1 MGGVS
6 RATRR
11 RLVEAMTGGAALQ
24 LLGACTGAGQRG
36 RAHYVRAHSRRPFV
50 APRVSAERIV
60 RVIAGLRPY
69 RPSGFVVRRE
79 RLDHKILVHNYGHG
93 GGGISLS
100 WGSSALAVREV
111 RGEAPAQAAV
121 IGAGVMGLTTAR
133 LLQDAGW
140 QVTLYTAQMPRH
152 TTSNIAAGQWGP
164 TSVFELTRVDPAFE
178 ARYQWA
184 ARISH
189 HAFQNLV
196 GPRYG
201 VRFLENY
208 YLGDRPHEPSY
219 YARELP
225 ELFAEM
231 SDLLPGEHPF
241 PVPHVHRTVTMQ
253 IEPAIFLRQLEA
265 DIRLAGG
272 RFVVRA
278 FESPQELL
286 ALPEQTL
293 FNCTGLGSRELFNDV
308 ELTPAKGQLVF
319 VLPDQQVDFATI
331 GGGRGVR
338 YMFPRTGELVLGGSW
353 ERGEFSL
360 ATDVGLAEQI
370 VADHK
375 ALFDAME
382 V

>member
-1 MGGVS
+1 M
-6 RATRR
+6 
-11 RLVEAMTGGAALQ
+11 
-24 LLGACTGAGQRG
+24 
-36 RAHYVRAHSRRPFV
+36 
-50 APRVSAERIV
+50 
-60 RVIAGLRPY
+60 IAGLRPY

-79 RLDHKILVHNYGHG
+79 ALDEKTLIHNYGHG

-100 WGSSALAVREV
+100 WGSSALAVRELQ
-111 RGEAPAQAAV
+111 GQAPAQAAV

-164 TSVFELTRVDPAFE
+164 TSVFEFDRVDEAFE

-196 GPRYG
+196 GSRYG

-208 YLGDRPHEPSY
+208 YLGDRPHQPSY
-219 YARELP
+219 YERELP
-225 ELFAEM
+225 ELFPAVA
-231 SDLLPGEHPF
+231 DLLPGEHPF
-241 PVPHVHRTVTMQ
+241 PVEHAHRVVTMQ

-272 RFVVRA
+272 RFVVRE
-278 FESPQELL
+278 FTSPEELL
-286 ALPEQTL
+286 ALPEQTI
-293 FNCTGLGSRELFNDV
+293 FNCTGLGSRELFGDE

-319 VLPDQQVDFATI
+319 VLPDAQVDFATI
-331 GGGRGVR
+331 GGGSGVR

-353 ERGEFSL
+353 QRGEFSL
-360 ATDVGLAEQI
+360 ATDVGLAERI
-370 VADHK
+370 VADHQ
-375 ALFDAME
+375 ALYDAMA